1 MSIIIELG
9 IGIGIAIAVYK
20 LQARTSKLAEEL
32 LSRISFMTSR
42 VDSLLEQRRVDE
54 QSKKAFECKR
64 IIDHLV
70 YIQKKELEL
79 KEYLTDYISGDTT
92 SEQLQYFIKQNFM
105 PIAKYR
111 IREIEDATRQLGDK
125 LSDNRLRLDF
135 LSYIEAFLN
144 LSETVMVDGKK
155 QNDDDLESFIISINL
170 QLRRVQEFL
179 TRFRKEIE
187 QNDDSAS
194 SLYPYL
200 LLIYDPGFI
209 AQDRQHSKMRL
220 EALMQFFSIHI
231 AIFKTVY

>member
-1 MSIIIELG
+1 LAFDIPNWVSIIIELG
-9 IGIGIAIAVYK
+9 IGIGIAIAVYR

-42 VDSLLEQRRVDE
+42 VDSLLEQRRLDE

-79 KEYLTDYISGDTT
+79 KEYLIDYISGDTT
-92 SEQLQYFIKQNFM
+92 NEQLQYFIKQNFM

-125 LSDNRLRLDF
+125 LSDNKLRLDF

-144 LSETVMVDGKK
+144 LSETVMVDGKR
-155 QNDDDLESFIISINL
+155 QNDDDLESFIISVNL

-179 TRFRKEIE
+179 SRFRKEIE
-187 QNDDSAS
+187 QNDDSA
-194 SLYPYL
+194 
-200 LLIYDPGFI
+200 
-209 AQDRQHSKMRL
+209 K
-220 EALMQFFSIHI
+220 
-231 AIFKTVY
+231 